1 MLVTASV
8 GPVKK
13 TLGKKGIQ
21 DAVRAYETRRPLYV
35 DFGLRLSELLREL
48 LSAAELATPLSAWAI
63 SLAPA
68 RSSG

>member
-21 DAVRAYETRRPLYV
+21 DAVRAYESGALFT
-35 DFGLRLSELLREL
+35 S
-48 LSAAELATPLSAWAI
+48 I
-63 SLAPA
+63 SD
-68 RSSG
+68 